1 MIYHSMPQPGSKQ
14 DQDEMRIK
22 EKGLRRELERLGVPF
37 ILISPF
43 DSISEQAKKLGRN
56 AATKAWINALATE
69 LNR

>member
-22 EKGLRRELERLGVPF
+22 EKGLRNELKRLGVPF

-43 DSISEQAKKLGRN
+43 DSISEQVKKLGRN
-56 AATKAWINALATE
+56 AATKAWLQALLAE
-69 LNR
+69 MGG